1 MKLLHTMI
9 RENDLD
15 ESIRFY
21 CNVLGMSHRSS
32 LTRIVM
38 IWLLGFSFAIEN
50 AHAIDR
56 MRVATGGYSPSIP
69 PYVTFAAPFFR
80 QQDLEIE
87 SILMSSGT
95 LSGQA
100 LAAGE
105 VKTIVTTGPVAMQA
119 NVGGGDMVIIAGL
132 IHKFPYQIVARAEIK
147 TAGDLK
153 GKRVGISRF
162 GSSSDWLMRLGLAKL
177 GIDPDKDVT
186 ILQIGEQGAR
196 LAALQSN
203 AIQAT
208 PLVPPLS
215 TQAVRKLGMKEL
227 VDLAELD
234 VTYPL
239 QVVITT
245 RSFLQTNRPLL
256 KRFLKGFA
264 GGLHHYMTDSQ
275 AGINFQ
281 MKQFKLTREDAEIGY
296 RYSAKVLDPTL
307 SLPNQAALE
316 VALREIALRVDKAR
330 AMTVDNLRVIDAS
343 LRNELVKEGVLEQ
356 TAK

>member
-1 MKLLHTMI
+1 MFRK
-9 RENDLD
+9 
-15 ESIRFY
+15 SIFTDI
-21 CNVLGMSHRSS
+21 MSPILVFS
-32 LTRIVM
+32 LI
-38 IWLLGFSFAIEN
+38 GFFFSIEDTP
-50 AHAIDR
+50 AAER

-69 PYVTFAAPFFR
+69 PYVTFAAPIFR

-87 SILMSSGT
+87 SMLMSSGT
-95 LSGQA
+95 TSAQA

-105 VKTIVTTGPVAMQA
+105 VKAIVTTGPVAMQA
-119 NVGGGDMVIIAGL
+119 NIGGGDMVIIAGL
-132 IHKFPYQIVARAEIK
+132 IHKFPYQIVDRAEI
-147 TAGDLK
+147 TTPGDLK

-186 ILQIGEQGAR
+186 IIQIGEQSAR

-215 TQAVRKLGMKEL
+215 TQAVKKLGMKEL

-245 RSFLQTNRPLL
+245 RTFLETNRLLL

-264 GGLHHYMTDSQ
+264 NALHQYKRESQ

-281 MKQFKLTREDAEIGY
+281 IKQFKLSREDAEIGY

-307 SLPNQAALE
+307 SLPSQAALE
-316 VALREIALRVDKAR
+316 VALKEIALRVDKAR
-330 AMTVDNLRVIDAS
+330 TMTIADLRVIDAS
-343 LRNELVKEGVLEQ
+343 LRNELVKEGVFEQ

>member
-1 MKLLHTMI
+1 MKIPETMT
-9 RENDLD
+9 RVNDSD
-15 ESIRFY
+15 EARQSYR
-21 CNVLGMSHRSS
+21 VLRMSGLSR
-32 LTRIVM
+32 LKRMAIFC
-38 IWLLGFSFAIEN
+38 LLGVFFAIEN
-50 AHAIDR
+50 ARAIDR

-69 PYVTFAAPFFR
+69 PYATFAAPFYR
-80 QQDLEIE
+80 QQDLEVE

-95 LSGQA
+95 ISGQA

-105 VKTIVTTGPVAMQA
+105 VKAIVTTGPVAMQA
-119 NVGGGDMVIIAGL
+119 NLSGGDMVIIAGL
-132 IHKFPYQIVARAEIK
+132 IHKFPYQIVARGEIK
-147 TAGDLK
+147 TAADLK

-162 GSSSDWLMRLGLAKL
+162 GSSSDWLVRLGLAKL
-177 GIDPDKDVT
+177 GVDADKDVT

-196 LAALQSN
+196 LTALQSN

-256 KRFLKGFA
+256 KRFLKSFA
-264 GGLHHYMTDSQ
+264 SGVHHYKTDAQ

-281 MKQFKLTREDAEIGY
+281 MKQFKLNREDAEIGY

-307 SLPNQAALE
+307 SLPNQAAFD
-316 VALREIALRVDKAR
+316 VALKEIALRVEKAR
-330 AMTVDNLRVIDAS
+330 TMTIDSLRVVDAS
-343 LRNELVKEGVLEQ
+343 LRNELAKEGVFEQ
-356 TAK
+356 GAK

>member
-1 MKLLHTMI
+1 MI
-9 RENDLD
+9 RQNSTRTCFMSLLVVVFWLAGFFF
-15 ESIRFY
+15 SIED
-21 CNVLGMSHRSS
+21 
-32 LTRIVM
+32 T
-38 IWLLGFSFAIEN
+38 
-50 AHAIDR
+50 HAAER

-87 SILMSSGT
+87 SILMGSGT
-95 LSGQA
+95 TSAQA

-105 VKTIVTTGPVAMQA
+105 VKAIVTTGPVAMQA
-119 NVGGGDMVIIAGL
+119 NIGGGDMVMIGGL

-147 TAGDLK
+147 TPGDLK
-153 GKRVGISRF
+153 GKRAGISRF

-177 GIDPDKDVT
+177 GVDPDKDVT
-186 ILQIGEQGAR
+186 ILQIGEQSAR

-234 VTYPL
+234 ITYPL

-245 RSFLQTNRPLL
+245 RTFLQTNRPLL

-264 GGLHHYMTDSQ
+264 NALHQYKRDSQ
-275 AGINFQ
+275 AGVNFQ
-281 MKQFKLTREDAEIGY
+281 IKHFKLSRDDAEIGY
-296 RYSAKVLDPTL
+296 LYSAKVLDPTL
-307 SLPNQAALE
+307 ALPNQAALE
-316 VALREIALRVDKAR
+316 VALKEIALRVDKAR
-330 AMTVDNLRVIDAS
+330 TMTIADLRVVDAS
-343 LRNELVKEGVLEQ
+343 LRNELVKEGVFEQ

>member
-1 MKLLHTMI
+1 MFRNSTFSNIMSPVLIVFSLVSFFF
-9 RENDLD
+9 
-15 ESIRFY
+15 SIED
-21 CNVLGMSHRSS
+21 
-32 LTRIVM
+32 T
-38 IWLLGFSFAIEN
+38 
-50 AHAIDR
+50 HAAER

-80 QQDLEIE
+80 QQDLDIE

-95 LSGQA
+95 TSAQA
-100 LAAGE
+100 LVAGE
-105 VKTIVTTGPVAMQA
+105 VKAIVTTGPVAMQA
-119 NVGGGDMVIIAGL
+119 NIGGGDMVIIAGL
-132 IHKFPYQIVARAEIK
+132 IHKFPYQIVGRAEI
-147 TAGDLK
+147 TTPGDLK

-186 ILQIGEQGAR
+186 IIQIGEQSAR

-245 RSFLQTNRPLL
+245 RTFLETNRPLL

-264 GGLHHYMTDSQ
+264 NALHQYKRESQ

-281 MKQFKLTREDAEIGY
+281 IKQFKLSREDAEIGY

-307 SLPNQAALE
+307 SLPQQAALE
-316 VALREIALRVDKAR
+316 VALRRLLSESTRR
-330 AMTVDNLRVIDAS
+330 
-343 LRNELVKEGVLEQ
+343 GP
-356 TAK
+356 